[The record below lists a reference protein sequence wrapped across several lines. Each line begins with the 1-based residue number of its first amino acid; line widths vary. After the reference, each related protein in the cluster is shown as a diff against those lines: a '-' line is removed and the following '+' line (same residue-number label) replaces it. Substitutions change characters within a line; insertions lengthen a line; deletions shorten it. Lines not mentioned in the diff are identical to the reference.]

1 MRSFLILGLIAISL
15 GFSACSDSEVS
26 PTPNVNVIEITEEI
40 TGSFDQRLSG
50 FLSVLDKGEISRT
63 TDYMPPVVLKSLLK
77 ENKVSRDALETQL
90 DALWVQTLETVEIDS
105 MKMDGQFNKIVP
117 LPTGQLYRII
127 PTEIKMRLKAND
139 SEIVSSS
146 ESLAIFEDGDWYFV
160 RLDDANLIKMFHKS
174 YPDFKVVEIMTPT
187 MKIDG
192 QEVAQ

>member
-1 MRSFLILGLIAISL
+1 
-15 GFSACSDSEVS
+15 
-26 PTPNVNVIEITEEI
+26 
-40 TGSFDQRLSG
+40 
-50 FLSVLDKGEISRT
+50 
-63 TDYMPPVVLKSLLK
+63 LK